1 LITVDFIW
9 FDAAFTA
16 RSPPPVE
23 YMYMSV
29 KTGLR
34 EVWVVF

>member
-16 RSPPPVE
+16 RSPPVE